1 MKMFY
6 QQFLAFFLMIT
17 ITLLTLGMTFLGLSR
32 SMFYQNTWDRLQ
44 DYAYAV
50 KTQAMDIRQ
59 EKIRKSLST
68 RRNL

>member
-32 SMFYQNTWDRLQ
+32 SMFYQNT
-44 DYAYAV
+44 
-50 KTQAMDIRQ
+50 
-59 EKIRKSLST
+59 
-68 RRNL
+68 